1 MFKWIK
7 SLFQKQEVPKS
18 NYNKPLTETESS
30 DLFSEDLTYLNSM
43 NGLGEPKKAAYA
55 NPNTYRSEKPRR
67 SSGVQPTSTSKS
79 RSTKNSETYNYATDL
94 HNPLNPISPFN
105 VTNSLNWE
113 DDSYKNS
120 CHSSSS
126 SSYSSS
132 SSFDNSCSSSP
143 SSSSDSSYSSS
154 DSSSSSSSDW

>member
-7 SLFQKQEVPKS
+7 SLLQKQEASKN
-18 NYNKPLTETESS
+18 NYKPLTETESS
-30 DLFSEDLTYLNSM
+30 DLFSEDLTYLNSV
-43 NGLGEPKKAAYA
+43 NGLGEPKKATYA

-67 SSGVQPTSTSKS
+67 SSRSQPTSTSKS
-79 RSTKNSETYNYATDL
+79 RPTKNSETYDYATDL

-105 VTNSLNWE
+105 VTNSLNWD
-113 DDSYKNS
+113 DDSHKNS
-120 CHSSSS
+120 CYSSSS

-132 SSFDNSCSSSP
+132 SSFDSSCSSSS